1 MEFRKSEYLSSG
13 LLKLICVPLFFL
25 AFCLD
30 ISARRTQ
37 SGWNA
42 NLCSFSEAYRAEGW
56 KIPGLL
62 GAKKKTERA
71 SLSTHPEVFATM
83 LDPGESEVELMSPK
97 CPREFP
103 GRLTLDTQPIKIT
116 ELWKFDI
123 AGKVFAYGV
132 KFTHQAIENG
142 VRINRLAVS
151 QLIFYDTDG
160 SGSYTLLKYP
170 QRTIL
175 VSIDVPA
182 WVK

>member
-103 GRLTLDTQPIKIT
+103 GRLTTVGIQP
-116 ELWKFDI
+116 LQ
-123 AGKVFAYGV
+123 AYDDGDRMASS
-132 KFTHQAIENG
+132 QADKESLFPATYISDFRGLPTVNLST
-142 VRINRLAVS
+142 LA
-151 QLIFYDTDG
+151 
-160 SGSYTLLKYP
+160 
-170 QRTIL
+170 
-175 VSIDVPA
+175 
-182 WVK
+182 